1 MINLAQDGPRYPEL
15 LRGFVPPPQ
24 SGAHFHTLATD
35 AKMLGMVLLSPGDG
49 LSNAHRRMAE
59 AHPYVECSVLGDVE
73 GVGPAP
79 LPRQFHQSTLRWM
92 IDRAD
97 KLAIWSAPHS
107 QRSEDVEAWWSI
119 RVHFGTLVET
129 NEDRA
134 LEWVAFLN
142 RWKRPTC
149 SVELFSGLVGGIQ

>member
-1 MINLAQDGPRYPEL
+1 
-15 LRGFVPPPQ
+15 
-24 SGAHFHTLATD
+24 
-35 AKMLGMVLLSPGDG
+35 
-49 LSNAHRRMAE
+49 MAE

-73 GVGPAP
+73 GVGTAP

-107 QRSEDVEAWWSI
+107 QRSEDVEAWWGI
-119 RVHFGTLVET
+119 RVHFGTLIET
-129 NEDRA
+129 SEDRA
-134 LEWVAFLN
+134 PEWVAFLN
-142 RWKRPTC
+142 RLKRPTC